1 MRARSLTATV
11 LGLLACV
18 ALPLALAS
26 AWTSRT
32 VEDTDRFVAAVG
44 APGRGRCR
52 AGCRRAAPGGR
63 DHRRDRHR
71 SRGPAR
77 VRVATALHTVV
88 VKVVESDA
96 FPPAWEAA
104 VSSAHDE
111 AIAVLEGKEPADGR
125 ISLRLGTLVNT
136 VLGLLDERGLLP
148 PSAPTSVE
156 VSLPVMDVA
165 DLERARSAYQAL
177 DAAGLWL
184 PLLWA
189 ALVAAH
195 RRAGGTTGS
204 GARVARRRLR
214 SRPRA
219 APGRGAARRARRRR
233 LLARRSTRTSPRR
246 CSTWC
251 CTTCAP
257 ASSCRWACA
266 RGPRRRVAGGA
277 GERAGRQHRG
287 GMPA

>member
-44 APGRGRCR
+44 PLAQD
-52 AGCRRAAPGGR
+52 AAVQAAAEQRLEDAITAAIGL
-63 DHRRDRHR
+63 DLE
-71 SRGPAR
+71 GPLGSAF
-77 VRVATALHTVV
+77 ATALHTVV

-165 DLERARSAYQAL
+165 DLERARSAYQTL

-189 ALVAAH
+189 ALFAATVALAV
-195 RRAGGTTGS
+195 RRGRALAWLAAGSALGLVLLL
-204 GARVARRRLR
+204 GAVRLGELTAVDSLPAIDQDLAEAVLDVVLHNLRTSIFVSLGVCVVVLVAGWLVARA
-214 SRPRA
+214 SARA
-219 APGRGAARRARRRR
+219 ESLGGAA
-233 LLARRSTRTSPRR
+233 
-246 CSTWC
+246 
-251 CTTCAP
+251 
-257 ASSCRWACA
+257 
-266 RGPRRRVAGGA
+266 
-277 GERAGRQHRG
+277 
-287 GMPA
+287 